1 MTLLLTNI
9 TEFDLDRVKSKAIF
23 SKTYKI
29 SDLKVHF
36 RTKILGTVTFQENHQ
51 TCLNHST

>member
-23 SKTYKI
+23 SKTHQI
-29 SDLKVHF
+29 SDLLVHF
-36 RTKILGTVTFQENHQ
+36 RTKILRTVTFQENYQ
-51 TCLNHST
+51 TCLNPST